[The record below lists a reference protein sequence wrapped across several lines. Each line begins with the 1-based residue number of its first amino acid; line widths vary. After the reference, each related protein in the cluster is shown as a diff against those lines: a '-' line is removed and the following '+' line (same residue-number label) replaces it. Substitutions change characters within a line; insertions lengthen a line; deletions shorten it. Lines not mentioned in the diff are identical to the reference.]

1 MEWQIGFVYLDLEAF
16 AFNPLQNPLIQ
27 VIDARQKLAPPG
39 SLRSMFDIGSGERI
53 PDPWVPAIYPAEIG

>member
-53 PDPWVPAIYPAEIG
+53 PHLWVPAIDPAEIG